1 MISDK
6 ISDDPGENDRASG
19 GGSRRRRSAARLAA
33 VQALY
38 QHAMGNVPTPK
49 LLAEFHAHRLNS
61 GTEPDGY
68 MEGLAEADR
77 LFFDSLVIGVLD
89 RRDELDAAIAERLA
103 RNWTVSRLDRLMLQI
118 LRCGAFELLAR
129 SDVPAAAVVAEYVDV
144 ADAFYPR
151 AEVGFV
157 NALLDRMAKSV
168 RGSGTRP

>member
-6 ISDDPGENDRASG
+6 ISGEPGENGRTAG
-19 GGSRRRRSAARLAA
+19 GGARRRRSAARLAA

-38 QHAMGNVPTPK
+38 QHAMDKVPTPR

-61 GTEPDGY
+61 DAEPDVEKAGV
-68 MEGLAEADR
+68 AEADR
-77 LFFDSLVIGVLD
+77 AFFDSLVIGVLE
-89 RRDELDAAIAERLA
+89 RQAGLDAAIAERLN
-103 RNWTVSRLDRLMLQI
+103 RNWTVGRLDRLMLQI

-144 ADAFYPR
+144 ADAFYGR
-151 AEVGFV
+151 VEVGFV

-168 RGSGTRP
+168 RQPEG